1 MRREEEVDG
10 SCEGEERLQGEGAG
24 AGNDDVEGFE
34 EEKE

>member
-10 SCEGEERLQGEGAG
+10 SCEGEEGLQGEGAG
-24 AGNDDVEGFE
+24 NEDVEGFE